1 MRERNVTVFLCMK
14 NMEGLQFPKSLHF
27 IVTVIVSKFTQ
38 QQMLVLTKTRIS
50 DFSDSISYLYFQS
63 PVSMCHVKTSIWYAD
78 SWGQIGS
85 SSTSYKETSSFRN
98 GEFRKESHHFLR
110 GTYMQMCTLCGVY
123 VCMYMGIQVHM
134 CMCVAYVYM
143 CVHMYI
149 YMYIGIVHA
158 Y

>member
-1 MRERNVTVFLCMK
+1 MSR
-14 NMEGLQFPKSLHF
+14 QASD
-27 IVTVIVSKFTQ
+27 
-38 QQMLVLTKTRIS
+38 MLIHGVRLEVHAHPTKKRHP
-50 DFSDSISYLYFQS
+50 S
-63 PVSMCHVKTSIWYAD
+63 P
-78 SWGQIGS
+78 
-85 SSTSYKETSSFRN
+85 N

-110 GTYMQMCTLCGVY
+110 GTYIQMCTLCGVY

-149 YMYIGIVHA
+149 YMYIGIVHT